1 MLKWLK
7 LLEFDKRA
15 DLETGASRKQ
25 STSNFLKHRVRNV
38 RFSENLACLVFL
50 KHLFEIRPFALLPTS
65 YCFRKDPL

>member
-1 MLKWLK
+1 MLKMGREQMLKWLK

-38 RFSENLACLVFL
+38 R
-50 KHLFEIRPFALLPTS
+50 PFALLPTS